1 MGLLLSFTSV
11 AVVLARWPTLV
22 CIGVTPVPTFT
33 FIAILFT
40 SGLDVGLIM
49 FPLTEFAG
57 YADHAAS
64 PEYGFTNP
72 LAIEFGF
79 WAFLNWTFYFLT
91 CFYFCVIE
99 PRVGFFQ
106 ISWVKLLNNL
116 VIIGTCAF
124 TAYLLLVN
132 LPWYLPQL
140 GDGETVLPVFY
151 VIVFTAIA
159 FAVHSSS
166 HIKYVRLLSVAST
179 GLFIALIAAM
189 WCLAYLSEQSSP
201 GAFLA
206 TFALLF
212 DYFFHLDTFALPIN
226 EYHEFYL
233 YWWFAWS
240 IMIGQFTARFVGGLR
255 TWQLLIAMMVVPSV
269 AIGVWFTV
277 LFSLHEQSHVLSNL
291 ISLAMISVGVLMV
304 VNSLDSLIRL
314 YTDNLNTTV
323 TRFGYPVYF
332 VANFI
337 ALGGLTL
344 LFQLD
349 FLKIEWVG
357 ALVIALYFACIG
369 YMLRSMRREVW
380 AIRAVPPGNTL
391 DFERINRA
399 DTIDDVLNER
409 RKDKRKDKRKDNQ

>member
-1 MGLLLSFTSV
+1 MTLWLSAGLLLSFA
-11 AVVLARWPTLV
+11 AVLFILFRWPTLV
-22 CIGVTPVPTFT
+22 CIGVTPVPTLT

-57 YADHAAS
+57 YADHVVN

-91 CFYFCVIE
+91 CFYFCIIE
-99 PRVGFFQ
+99 PRVRFFEIRQ
-106 ISWVKLLNNL
+106 VKLLNNL

-132 LPWYLPQL
+132 LPWYLPEW
-140 GDGETVLPVFY
+140 GDGESVLPAFY
-151 VIVFTAIA
+151 VIVFAAIA

-166 HIKYVRLLSVAST
+166 QIKYVRILSLAST
-179 GLFIALIAAM
+179 ALFFLLIASM
-189 WCLAYLSEQSSP
+189 WCIAYLSDAGSP
-201 GAFLA
+201 ADFFSML
-206 TFALLF
+206 ALLF

-226 EYHEFYL
+226 DYHEFYL

-240 IMIGQFTARFVGGLR
+240 IMIGQFTARFVGGLT
-255 TWQLLIAMMVVPSV
+255 TWQLLIAMMVVPSI
-269 AIGVWFTV
+269 AIGTWFTV
-277 LFSLHEQSHVLSNL
+277 LYSLHEQAQALSSVVTL
-291 ISLAMISVGVLMV
+291 SMICVGILMV

-323 TRFGYPVYF
+323 LRYGYWRYF
-332 VANFI
+332 IANFVT
-337 ALGGLTL
+337 LVGLTL

-349 FLKIEWVG
+349 FLKIQWVG
-357 ALVIALYFACIG
+357 ALVIALYFACTS
-369 YMLRSMRREVW
+369 YMLLKRRSDVFSIAASPLE
-380 AIRAVPPGNTL
+380 NTL
-391 DFERINRA
+391 DFDRINR
-399 DTIDDVLNER
+399 NEPI
-409 RKDKRKDKRKDNQ
+409 